1 MVVDGLIIASEYLVR
16 EVMLWEMTST
26 RWNCQQYQ
34 QLAVFLLA
42 CLPQFNRVQTA
53 V

>member
-26 RWNCQQYQ
+26 R
-34 QLAVFLLA
+34 
-42 CLPQFNRVQTA
+42 
-53 V
+53 